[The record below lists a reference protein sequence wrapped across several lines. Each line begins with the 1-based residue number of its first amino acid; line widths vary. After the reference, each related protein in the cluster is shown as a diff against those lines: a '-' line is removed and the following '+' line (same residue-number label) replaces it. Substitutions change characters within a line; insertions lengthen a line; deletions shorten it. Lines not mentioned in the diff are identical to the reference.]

1 MREES
6 SSTYEITALP
16 AGSGPNTGIAFLNIL
31 AQSPILQT
39 LYSVREPQSRPAIIV
54 SCGRH
59 SLAMCYMQFPDP
71 NSTTGFLDMIPI
83 CEGNF
88 TNVSVIGPDN
98 NNHRLV
104 LFSGGSGSGN
114 VTPSQIFK
122 IIVESQSATTVW
134 VDTNTQIARNGC
146 FAQSTNGDFVLAGYS
161 VDPDN
166 GNQVSDTCY
175 YEFLSESW
183 CSYSDNDNDND
194 NKFQWKLRWSLKVP
208 HPLGPVAVG
217 VSSNRRTTVVVGC
230 YVGSIIGCPLTAYYN
245 DDDDFTFVGVDD
257 FVFIGGGEAGVRAQ
271 SFLLTRKADDKMT
284 LTRSYRRIPLGPVTD
299 GRNVAVADF
308 TGNGLP
314 DIFLLCVSDPH
325 LLILQTAPGVFAPPL
340 CIANSTAEAGG
351 EARGIAVGRLYG
363 RTDSLEVWWASYI
376 VFCGMQLSP

>member
-1 MREES
+1 MS
-6 SSTYEITALP
+6 DAVSYEITALP

-31 AQSPILQT
+31 AQSTILQT

-122 IIVESQSATTVW
+122 IIDESQSATTVW
-134 VDTNTQIARNGC
+134 VDTSTQIARNGC

-183 CSYSDNDNDND
+183 CSYSDSDNDNND
-194 NKFQWKLRWSLKVP
+194 KFQWKLRWSLKVP

-217 VSSNRRTTVVVGC
+217 VSSNRRTTVVGQRIAWNEIESNNFMDSNIISSPPEQASSCSSSSSSSSSSGSSSGGSSDISVVTIPTGMQVVGC

-284 LTRSYRRIPLGPVTD
+284 LSS
-299 GRNVAVADF
+299 
-308 TGNGLP
+308 
-314 DIFLLCVSDPH
+314 FLFYFHNFYYCD
-325 LLILQTAPGVFAPPL
+325 
-340 CIANSTAEAGG
+340 
-351 EARGIAVGRLYG
+351 
-363 RTDSLEVWWASYI
+363 
-376 VFCGMQLSP
+376 